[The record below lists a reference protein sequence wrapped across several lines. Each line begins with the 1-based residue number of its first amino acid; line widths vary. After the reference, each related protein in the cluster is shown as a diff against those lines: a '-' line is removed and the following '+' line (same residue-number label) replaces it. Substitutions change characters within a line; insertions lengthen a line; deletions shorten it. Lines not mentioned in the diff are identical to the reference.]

1 MLPDDSECGV
11 LERVQLTP
19 SMIPKSPNFD
29 VKDSQFFRKFTKLP
43 SPEEVRLQAKAQHLA
58 EGGIVRTSEGQCLYA
73 LGQLLKDDIPI
84 PEIYGWRE
92 DGGETFLYME
102 YLQGQ
107 TLEQVWDNLGPDNR
121 VSICY
126 ELRTIVNH
134 IRRLQQKPGESFVG
148 DIAQDHLYDRVFE
161 VKSPEAGTFNTVREF
176 HDWFTFL
183 HRRPMPDPY
192 IVPIEPF
199 RQDLPDDSEIKFTHS
214 DLHRSNILITRS
226 EPYRVLAVVDWEQSG
241 WLPMYLEARK
251 AQYTA
256 DTQEWSKKYLPMIL
270 CQYTSTWDT
279 WAYYTAA
286 LGVWNVEKGR
296 VLLFWLLLIS
306 FLHKINGVEISPRDS
321 VC

>member
-1 MLPDDSECGV
+1 MTGFNY
-11 LERVQLTP
+11 RTP
-19 SMIPKSPNFD
+19 PVIFED
-29 VKDSQFFRKFTKLP
+29 LGLFVKW
-43 SPEEVRLQAKAQHLA
+43 
-58 EGGIVRTSEGQCLYA
+58 GGIVRTSEGQCLYA

-161 VKSPEAGTFNTVREF
+161 VESPEAGPFNTVREF

-241 WLPMYLEARK
+241 WLPIYWEARK

-286 LGVWNVEKGR
+286 LGV
-296 VLLFWLLLIS
+296 
-306 FLHKINGVEISPRDS
+306 
-321 VC
+321 